1 MAEKRIMSNTEKRIV
16 RKAGKIGYEKSMD
29 GYEKS
34 MEDCDVMHED
44 CDIMAEY
51 GNGNSDDD
59 CFYGNGISKRY
70 VSGVVSWI
78 ADSGEDMFPEGFYL
92 MNRMYIEYVY
102 YCKMY
107 DIEPICTDRQFS
119 KSLSKIGCPS
129 RRSRYGTE
137 YAIAGVLDG
146 SVSGVICGDSKEQ
159 L

>member
-1 MAEKRIMSNTEKRIV
+1 MTEKT
-16 RKAGKIGYEKSMD
+16 KYEN
-29 GYEKS
+29 ECQC
-34 MEDCDVMHED
+34 EDMHMAD

-51 GNGNSDDD
+51 GNG
-59 CFYGNGISKRY
+59 IPKRY

-78 ADSGEDMFPEGFYL
+78 ADSGEDMFQDGFYL

-107 DIEPICTDRQFS
+107 GIEPICTDRQFS

-137 YAIAGVLDG
+137 YAIAGVLD
-146 SVSGVICGDSKEQ
+146 VSGDGVLEGNANR
-159 L
+159 

>member
-1 MAEKRIMSNTEKRIV
+1 M
-16 RKAGKIGYEKSMD
+16 RKAGKIGYETN
-29 GYEKS
+29 YETN

-51 GNGNSDDD
+51 GKGNSDDD
-59 CFYGNGISKRY
+59 CVYGNYDCVYGNGISKRY

-107 DIEPICTDRQFS
+107 GIEPICTDRQFS

-137 YAIAGVLDG
+137 YAIAGVLEG
-146 SVSGVICGDSKEQ
+146 GDSVLEGEGRV
-159 L
+159 LDEDVDR